1 MARKRYSDE
10 DARRVLREID
20 VQLHDG
26 LDVESSCRKAGIL
39 DKTYYNWR
47 KKFGGMGRLQL
58 SQIRALGKENE
69 RLKKILAESLV
80 QAR

>member
-47 KKFGGMGRLQL
+47 KKFGGMGRL
-58 SQIRALGKENE
+58 
-69 RLKKILAESLV
+69 
-80 QAR
+80 